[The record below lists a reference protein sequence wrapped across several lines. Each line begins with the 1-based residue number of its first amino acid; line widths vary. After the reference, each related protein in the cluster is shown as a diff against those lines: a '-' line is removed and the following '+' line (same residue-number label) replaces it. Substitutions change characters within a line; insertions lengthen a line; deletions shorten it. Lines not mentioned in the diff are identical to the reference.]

1 MKWKDSSSCAKYK
14 TKQSN
19 ERAFEFARDINDSY
33 AKTFQLS
40 PSPFFGGGRA
50 RNVLRPF

>member
-19 ERAFEFARDINDSY
+19 ERTFEFARDIN
-33 AKTFQLS
+33 ATINIQ
-40 PSPFFGGGRA
+40 
-50 RNVLRPF
+50 NT